1 MPPRILL
8 EGCQLMLSE
17 GTGIVTYARN
27 LATAVSANGY
37 AADVLVGT
45 DKKLDPN
52 DPAANAVS
60 LFDAVRPVPWGPLR
74 TRFRRRFGAPTGI
87 RAHEASL
94 SAVSDPMAS
103 RFDGFGRVL
112 AATDLDA
119 LARLHFARHGK
130 PVTVK
135 LPETPALFHTTQ
147 PIPLRVAG
155 CPNIYTIHDLVPLKL
170 PSSTRDDKRYV
181 AGMLAHLAR
190 SGDHI
195 VTVSEFSRREIID
208 YFRIDEIRVTNTYQA
223 VALPAN
229 ALAWTE
235 DEVARLV
242 ESITGIGAQEYF
254 LFVGAIEPKKNL
266 SRLIDAYAAS
276 GSRYPLL
283 IAGGLAWQYEEEVQ
297 RIGDERFLSYEL
309 HGNTATPRRRVR
321 RLSYLP
327 REHLVALMRGARA
340 LLFPSLYEGFGLPVL
355 EAMSVGTPVMTSN
368 VTSLP
373 EVAGDAAL
381 LVDPLDTDDIARGIR
396 MLDNDDDLRAALK
409 QRGLQRAALFS
420 PEAYQRRIAALY
432 RSVIG

>member
-1 MPPRILL
+1 VLL

-27 LATAVSANGY
+27 LAAAVSANGY

-45 DKKLDPN
+45 DKKLNPN
-52 DPAANAVS
+52 DPAVNAVS
-60 LFDAVRPVPWGPLR
+60 LFDAVRPVPWGPIRIRLR
-74 TRFRRRFGAPTGI
+74 RQFGAPTGI
-87 RAHEASL
+87 RVHEAAL
-94 SAVSDPMAS
+94 SAVSDPMAA
-103 RFDGFGRVL
+103 RFDGFDRVL

-130 PVTVK
+130 PATVK
-135 LPETPALFHTTQ
+135 LQETPTLFHLTQ
-147 PIPLRVAG
+147 PIPLRVTG

-181 AGMLAHLAR
+181 AGMLVHLAR
-190 SGDHI
+190 NADHI

-208 YFRIDEIRVTNTYQA
+208 YFRIDEARVTNTYQA
-223 VALPAN
+223 VALPPR
-229 ALAWTE
+229 ALAWTD
-235 DEVARLV
+235 DEIARLV
-242 ESITGIGAQEYF
+242 ENIAGVAAQEYF

-266 SRLIDAYAAS
+266 SALIDAYAAS
-276 GSRYPLL
+276 GSQYPLL
-283 IAGGLAWQYEEEVQ
+283 IAGGLAWQYEEELQ
-297 RIGDERFLSYEL
+297 KIGDERFLTYEL
-309 HGNTATPRRRVR
+309 HDNTATPRRRVR

-340 LLFPSLYEGFGLPVL
+340 LLFPSLCEGFGLPVL

-396 MLDNDDDLRAALK
+396 ILDSDGDLRAELK
-409 QRGLQRAALFS
+409 QRGLRRAASFS
-420 PEAYQRRIAALY
+420 PEAYRQRIAALY

>member
-1 MPPRILL
+1 VPARVLL

-27 LATAVSANGY
+27 LAAAVSASDY
-37 AADVLVGT
+37 AVDVLVGT
-45 DKKLDPN
+45 DKKLNPN
-52 DPAANAVS
+52 EPAVNAVS
-60 LFDAVRPVPWGPLR
+60 LFDAVRPVPWGPIQTRLR
-74 TRFRRRFGAPTGI
+74 RQFGAPTGI
-87 RAHEASL
+87 RAYEASL
-94 SAVSDPMAS
+94 STVSDPMAA
-103 RFDGFGRVL
+103 RFDGFDRVL

-135 LPETPALFHTTQ
+135 PPATPALFHTTQ
-147 PIPLRVAG
+147 PIPLWVAG

-170 PSSTRDDKRYV
+170 PSSTRDNKRYV

-190 SGDHI
+190 RADHI

-208 YFRIDEIRVTNTYQA
+208 YFRIDETRVTNTYQA
-223 VALPAN
+223 VALPPK
-229 ALAWTE
+229 ALAWTD
-235 DEVARLV
+235 DEIARLV

-276 GSRYPLL
+276 GSQYPLL
-283 IAGGLAWQYEEEVQ
+283 IAGGLAWQYDEELQ
-297 RIGDERFLSYEL
+297 KIGDERFLTYEL
-309 HGNTATPRRRVR
+309 NGNTATPRRRVR
-321 RLSYLP
+321 CLSYLP

-373 EVAGDAAL
+373 EVTGDAAL

-396 MLDNDDDLRAALK
+396 VLDSDGDLRAELK
-409 QRGLQRAALFS
+409 RRGLQRAALFS
-420 PEAYQRRIAALY
+420 PEAYRQRVAALY
-432 RSVIG
+432 RAVIG